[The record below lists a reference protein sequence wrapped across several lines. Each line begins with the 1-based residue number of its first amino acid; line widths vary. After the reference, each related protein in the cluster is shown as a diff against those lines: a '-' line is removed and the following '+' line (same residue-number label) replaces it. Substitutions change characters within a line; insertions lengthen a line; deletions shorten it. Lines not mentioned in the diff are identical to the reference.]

1 MVMVTNAE
9 PTAKARRQRR
19 ESGMREVRFWLP
31 DLRDP
36 KVRAQL
42 EADLEA
48 MRGHPSIEDGNQF
61 TDAALADMDD
71 WRA

>member
-1 MVMVTNAE
+1 MVTITQAE
-9 PTAKARRQRR
+9 PSAKARRQR
-19 ESGMREVRFWLP
+19 SGMREVRFWLP

>member
-1 MVMVTNAE
+1 
-9 PTAKARRQRR
+9 
-19 ESGMREVRFWLP
+19 MREVRFWLP

-36 KVRAQL
+36 TVRAQL

-61 TDAALADMDD
+61 TDAALDDMDD